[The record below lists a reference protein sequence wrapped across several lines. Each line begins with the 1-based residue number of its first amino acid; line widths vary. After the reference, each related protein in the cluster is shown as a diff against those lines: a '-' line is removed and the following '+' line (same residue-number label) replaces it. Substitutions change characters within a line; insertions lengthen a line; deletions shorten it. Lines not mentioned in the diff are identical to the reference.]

1 MELSLFEINAI
12 LRAASELGAI
22 IALVDSGQL
31 KPYLKKAEA
40 HRLYGRKNIEK
51 WIDDG
56 LITPRKDGGHSASWR
71 IDRIEVELIVQANS
85 LALIL

>member
-1 MELSLFEINAI
+1 MEHSIYEINAL

-22 IALVDSGQL
+22 IALVNSGQL

-40 HRLYGRKNIEK
+40 YRLYGRKNIEK

-56 LITPRKDGGHSASWR
+56 LITPRKDGNHSASWR
-71 IDRIEVELIVQANS
+71 IDRVEVELIVKACS